1 MAKPHKF
8 AWNGIDVET
17 SLGFE
22 QLANMAQRA
31 AQESTGDLMNGKH
44 RIAHVKSG
52 DRQIEFRINDYLI
65 SFKKYLVFHLD
76 FEDRGGRTWM
86 SSRIDWYVTSRPT
99 VGGFIPIGFTSMVA
113 HHTYLQFIRHLAEQV
128 KAADPQARVKIREGA
143 AESTAGDRGEVVDR
157 VSPLPTRMEGSL
169 GSASDAALPPPPPSR
184 GNSPYPQ
191 PPPPP
196 PRPAVIGPGPDRG
209 AARPASLVTSVPGM
223 PSRSPSPPD
232 QASSDQRSRYGSV
245 ADQLFAEDARLSHTR
260 AVLSGGAVQAWSL
273 RLPNGAE
280 VPLRGTLV
288 LGRNPIPPPGVVA
301 TALPIGD
308 PRRSVSKTHALLE
321 LRDGLPWLTDLNSTN
336 GTTVTNEVGEA
347 IVCEPG
353 AALPL
358 GEDWV
363 AGLGEYNLRLIR
375 QPQQRH

>member
-31 AQESTGDLMNGKH
+31 AQESTGDLLNGKH
-44 RIAHVKSG
+44 RIAHVKSS

-65 SFKKYLVFHLD
+65 SFKKYLVFYLD
-76 FEDRGGRTWM
+76 FEDREGRTWM

-99 VGGFIPIGFTSMVA
+99 VGGFIPIGFTTMVA
-113 HHTYLQFIRHLAEQV
+113 HHTYLQFVRHLAEQV
-128 KAADPQARVKIREGA
+128 KAADPQARVRIREGT
-143 AESTAGDRGEVVDR
+143 AESAAGGR
-157 VSPLPTRMEGSL
+157 SEGADQASRPPARTEGPI
-169 GSASDAALPPPPPSR
+169 GSASADGLPPLPPSR
-184 GNSPYPQ
+184 PRSPYQQ

-196 PRPAVIGPGPDRG
+196 PRPAVIGPGADRSG
-209 AARPASLVTSVPGM
+209 GRSAPVVTSVPGM
-223 PSRSPSPPD
+223 PSRSSTPVAPA
-232 QASSDQRSRYGSV
+232 ASSQPSHYDSV

-273 RLPNGAE
+273 RLPNGVE
-280 VPLRGTLV
+280 VPLRGALV
-288 LGRNPIPPPGVVA
+288 LGRNPVAPPGAVA
-301 TALPIGD
+301 KALPIGD
-308 PRRSVSKTHALLE
+308 PHRSVSKTHALLE

-347 IVCEPG
+347 TVCEPG
-353 AALPL
+353 IALPL

-375 QPQQRH
+375 QSPQRH